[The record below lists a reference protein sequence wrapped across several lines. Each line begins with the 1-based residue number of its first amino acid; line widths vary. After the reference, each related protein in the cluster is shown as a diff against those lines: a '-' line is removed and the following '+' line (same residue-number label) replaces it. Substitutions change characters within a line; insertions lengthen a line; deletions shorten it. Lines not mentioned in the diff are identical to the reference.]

1 MLERILIAGS
11 GGQGVLL
18 VGKLLATVAV
28 DTIPHV
34 TFFPVYTIEVRGGTA
49 NCQVILSSDEITSP
63 VSDRFD
69 SILLMNQASVERFS
83 SLCGDGCLTLIN
95 ASLCKISAGIA
106 AAQVDATETANQLGD
121 TRMANLVM
129 LGAYLARKP
138 LLDAGAVEREIR
150 QVFSDKSPELAELN
164 VKAFKAGLAPGG

>member
-1 MLERILIAGS
+1 MLERVLIAGS

-28 DTIPHV
+28 DTVPHV

-49 NCQVILSSDEITSP
+49 NCQVILSSDEIASP

-69 SILLMNQASVERFS
+69 SILLMNQAGVERFS
-83 SLCGDGCLTLIN
+83 PLCGDGCLTLVN
-95 ASLCKISAGIA
+95 QSLCRVPAGVP

-138 LLDAGAVEREIR
+138 LLNAEAVEREIR
-150 QVFSDKSPELAELN
+150 QVFADKSSELAELN
-164 VKAFKAGLAPGG
+164 VKAFKAGLTLGG